1 MKKTKTSTIRKIQI
15 FWSIFIGLGAVLG
28 AAMMFLSPSGEMFG
42 MTPMLPLL
50 RRLPLSEIF
59 FNDFIWPGIALLLA
73 NGVTNGIAFTM
84 LMKRSRYGGLAGGIC
99 GIILM
104 LWITVQFVIFPINF
118 MSSVFFLFGLLQ
130 AVNGFILYH
139 RENLTNENV

>member
-1 MKKTKTSTIRKIQI
+1 MKAVKTSTLRKIQI
-15 FWSIFIGLGAVLG
+15 FWCIFIGAGAVLG
-28 AAMMFLSPSGEMFG
+28 AAMMFISPSGEMFG

-50 RRLPLSEIF
+50 RKLPLSGIF

-73 NGVTNGIAFTM
+73 NGVTNAVTLAM
-84 LMKRSRYGGLAGGIC
+84 LVKRSKYGGLAGGIC

-118 MSSVFFLFGLLQ
+118 MSSIFFLFGLLQ
-130 AVNGFILYH
+130 AANGFILRR
-139 RENLTNENV
+139 REKP